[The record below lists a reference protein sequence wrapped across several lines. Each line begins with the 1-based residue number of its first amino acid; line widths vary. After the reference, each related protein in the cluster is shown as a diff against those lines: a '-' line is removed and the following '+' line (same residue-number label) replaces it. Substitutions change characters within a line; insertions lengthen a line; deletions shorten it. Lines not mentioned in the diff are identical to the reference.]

1 MTLAFNLRVINLMLW
16 TVFHYGSKISDLLK
30 LKVANYDSKKRLIS
44 FKIKPDKLL
53 KEDMKYIPLHEPLNN
68 WIKKMLECR
77 NNISNIKGSEPLFAD
92 HNGRHSIPISKDL
105 LNRYFDELSTNTGEK
120 VNERSLYQSHLCF
133 YHYLGKLNTVIDDR
147 ISNRLE
153 DYAYIPELYTQTTLA
168 QLRKS
173 HFEAYRK
180 VTASL
185 GQECSVLHSE
195 INGEAEIKIGGKRAP
210 GRDTI
215 KALFSYFKESDTR
228 DFYNCLQWIT
238 FLINYLTGSRA
249 AEIYSLTT
257 SSIDL
262 ALGIMKFRVKDTVKR
277 KDTTKVI
284 PIAPFLREQLALYL
298 SLREDTLKKLSIKN
312 FRPLLFVVHGKE
324 PKELTDEKINDF
336 YREISINSE
345 VPYFTTH
352 AIRYQTQTDMT
363 AAGMDFLHTNCLLSH
378 YPFLDE
384 IFSKYAEVSFV
395 DFKKKYLKAVESIL
409 KEML

>member
-1 MTLAFNLRVINLMLW
+1 MTSSFNPQVIGLILW
-16 TVFHYGSKISDLLK
+16 IVFHYGSKINDLLK
-30 LKVANYDSKKRLIS
+30 LRVANYDFKKRLIS

-53 KEDMKYIPLHEPLNN
+53 KEDMKYIPLHEPFNN
-68 WIKKMLECR
+68 RIKKMLEYR
-77 NNISNIKGSEPLFAD
+77 NNISNIKGSEPLFAND
-92 HNGRHSIPISKDL
+92 EGSHSMPISKDL

-120 VNERSLYQSHLCF
+120 INERTIYQSHLCF
-133 YHYLGKLNTVIDDR
+133 YSYIGKLNTVIDDR

-153 DYAYIPELYTQTTLA
+153 GYAYIPELYTQTTLA
-168 QLRKS
+168 QLRQS

-180 VTASL
+180 VTAFL
-185 GQECSVLHSE
+185 GHDSSVSHSG
-195 INGEAEIKIGGKRAP
+195 IKGEAEIKIGGKRAP

-215 KALFSYFKESDTR
+215 KALFSYFRQNSGR
-228 DFYNCLQWIT
+228 DFNNCLKWIT

-395 DFKKKYLKAVESIL
+395 DFKEKYLKAVESIL

>member
-1 MTLAFNLRVINLMLW
+1 
-16 TVFHYGSKISDLLK
+16 
-30 LKVANYDSKKRLIS
+30 
-44 FKIKPDKLL
+44 
-53 KEDMKYIPLHEPLNN
+53 
-68 WIKKMLECR
+68 
-77 NNISNIKGSEPLFAD
+77 
-92 HNGRHSIPISKDL
+92 
-105 LNRYFDELSTNTGEK
+105 
-120 VNERSLYQSHLCF
+120 
-133 YHYLGKLNTVIDDR
+133 
-147 ISNRLE
+147 
-153 DYAYIPELYTQTTLA
+153 
-168 QLRKS
+168 
-173 HFEAYRK
+173 
-180 VTASL
+180 
-185 GQECSVLHSE
+185 
-195 INGEAEIKIGGKRAP
+195 
-210 GRDTI
+210 
-215 KALFSYFKESDTR
+215 
-228 DFYNCLQWIT
+228 
-238 FLINYLTGSRA
+238 LINYLTGSRA

-395 DFKKKYLKAVESIL
+395 DFKEKYLKAVESIL